1 MSFRD
6 FIAEMCTID
15 GPSGFEGKVAQRMK
29 EEMEPSVDRVEI
41 DFKGNL
47 IAVMEG
53 SKPSI
58 MVAAHM
64 DQVALYVEYVDENNL
79 VYFQPSGL
87 IDPKALA
94 NVPVK
99 ILTAERAIPGVIS
112 SPPHHFRY
120 GMTGQAETS
129 NWIDIGDEKGVR
141 PGDMVVYDTAPR
153 WLGKHTLASRSV
165 DCRVPCAVI
174 ASLAK
179 EMAKKRIKNRLLFC
193 GVVQE
198 EMGSQG
204 MAKVMK
210 DWNPDYVILVDTSQA
225 WVPPLPK
232 AKAPLPGNGP
242 TLMRFQR
249 WLAPLSVSFS
259 SPAVEQAIEEA
270 ARQNQIPL
278 NYGVVAEMLTDSWGV
293 EKADTP
299 ALSTLLTLPRR
310 YSHSPYEVIDVR
322 VAEQALA
329 ILISALSLLA
339 EKI

>member
-141 PGDMVVYDTAPR
+141 PGDMIVYDTAPR

-242 TLMRFQR
+242 TLM
-249 WLAPLSVSFS
+249 S
-259 SPAVEQAIEEA
+259 SNGGSRP
-270 ARQNQIPL
+270 
-278 NYGVVAEMLTDSWGV
+278 
-293 EKADTP
+293 
-299 ALSTLLTLPRR
+299 
-310 YSHSPYEVIDVR
+310 
-322 VAEQALA
+322 
-329 ILISALSLLA
+329 
-339 EKI
+339 